1 MIRSTVLLPAVLG
14 LLLLQAPAVPAAG
27 EGFVSGFPDLP
38 LMRGLAPVEGQEVL
52 FDKPGGRI
60 LQAVASGPV
69 EPGRIRAFYAETLPQ
84 LGWRPAGADRFA
96 RDGEILAIE
105 YLGREYPEGRPA
117 EPEPA
122 TVRFVLN
129 PQ

>member
-1 MIRSTVLLPAVLG
+1 M
-14 LLLLQAPAVPAAG
+14 LLLQAPAVPAAG
-27 EGFVSGFPDLP
+27 DAFVSGFPDLP
-38 LMRGLAPVEGQEVL
+38 LMRGLVPVEGQEVF

-69 EPGRIRAFYAETLPQ
+69 EAGRVRIFYAETLPQ
-84 LGWRPAGADRFA
+84 LGWRPAGTDRFV

-105 YLGREYPEGRPA
+105 YLGGGET
-117 EPEPA
+117 EPA